1 MPELTPLAAAQ
12 AEVDEV
18 SGILKENLGKVSK
31 MEKCDE
37 WMGRASL
44 DESIWGVLYP
54 KMTGVLRCLKGME
67 N

>member
-18 SGILKENLGKVSK
+18 SGILKENMGKVLK

-44 DESIWGVLYP
+44 DEFWEVLYP
-54 KMTGVLRCLKGME
+54 KMTGILRCLKGME